1 MNGIIASA
9 LAIVVGTLLG
19 SLVKERLTKK
29 LQDTLFM
36 AVGLAAFGIGIE
48 YVVNNLSLSKYP
60 VLFILSLA
68 IGSLLGT
75 WWDLQNRID
84 RLAYKYGKSNFLQG
98 LVTVLLLYCIG
109 ALAIVGPV
117 VAATRGDQ
125 EMLMTNA
132 ALDFVT
138 GLIFGASFGWGMI
151 IGAPVLFVWQ
161 TSIFLIAKYLSA
173 GFFSRP
179 LITELSIVGGFLIM
193 TTGLNLLK
201 IKDLKT
207 LNLLPSLLIPIIF
220 FIGLGIFGH

>member
-1 MNGIIASA
+1 MNGIIVSA
-9 LAIVVGTLLG
+9 LAIVVGTFLG
-19 SLVKERLTKK
+19 SIVKERLTKK
-29 LQDTLFM
+29 LQDILFT

-48 YVVNNLSLSKYP
+48 YVVNNLPLSRYP

-68 IGSLLGT
+68 IGSVLGT
-75 WWDLQNRID
+75 WWDLQNKVD
-84 RLAYKYGKSNFLQG
+84 RFAYKYGKSDFLQG

-117 VAATRGDQ
+117 VAAIRGDQ

-173 GFFSRP
+173 SFFSRS

-201 IKDLKT
+201 IRDLKT

-220 FIGLGIFGH
+220 FIGLDIFAR